1 MVVAREVMLL
11 ELRRGLLLSSYQCI
25 HVHVATN
32 AGLHSLHTYMVTKS
46 DTGLDTSRVP
56 ELTLKPRAGHH
67 WSSGPA
73 PAYMYHQSDPTA
85 TTVPAGGSAR

>member
-32 AGLHSLHTYMVTKS
+32 AGLHSLHTW
-46 DTGLDTSRVP
+46 SR
-56 ELTLKPRAGHH
+56 
-67 WSSGPA
+67 S
-73 PAYMYHQSDPTA
+73 PTQGW
-85 TTVPAGGSAR
+85 TPPGYLS